1 MERVYDIDISE
12 IDFKGNQERMRKM
25 FKKRA
30 RKEKIKSIV
39 VVILAF
45 IWTMFMLFA
54 PAVAALVC

>member
-1 MERVYDIDISE
+1 MEREYDIDISE

-39 VVILAF
+39 VVILAV
-45 IWTMFMLFA
+45 IWIMFLIFLQ
-54 PAVAALVC
+54 PIVETIY